1 MLSPITVSNDVE
13 VEQTF
18 NRTNPEPFPKAE
30 AAIVSKKTGD
40 FTGFFQDRVSLSPQA
55 QAKSQSAQ
63 QINSTEPQ
71 AKQAPPSNEFIQV
84 SSSIGRAA
92 SSGKLNREEAVAI
105 YQKIASLI

>member
-55 QAKSQSAQ
+55 QAK
-63 QINSTEPQ
+63 
-71 AKQAPPSNEFIQV
+71 QAPPSNEFIQV